1 MARVG
6 SLTVQKVI
14 NLLAGS
20 AGLPANVA
28 AIAAEQSTSVPA
40 FPAEQVV
47 AQNVAFEIVEKSAGA
62 QYPVV
67 HVYTEKVSNLLR
79 EKFRTFS
86 GEAQMT
92 AEVRVSQDRL
102 EGVESQLQL
111 YVDALTQVLDQGRGD
126 LGDGVFYAG
135 GYEVSYSPVKHGGR
149 NFLQTAKVTFTVDI
163 SSN

>member
-47 AQNVAFEIVEKSAGA
+47 AQNVAFEIIEKSAGA

-79 EKFRTFS
+79 EKFRTFR
-86 GEAQMT
+86 
-92 AEVRVSQDRL
+92 VRR
-102 EGVESQLQL
+102 
-111 YVDALTQVLDQGRGD
+111 R
-126 LGDGVFYAG
+126 
-135 GYEVSYSPVKHGGR
+135 
-149 NFLQTAKVTFTVDI
+149 
-163 SSN
+163 